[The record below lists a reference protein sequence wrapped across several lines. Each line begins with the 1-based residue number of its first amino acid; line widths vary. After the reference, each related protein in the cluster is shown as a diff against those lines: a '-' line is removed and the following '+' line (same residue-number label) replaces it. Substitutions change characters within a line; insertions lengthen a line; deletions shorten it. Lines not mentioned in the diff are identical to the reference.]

1 MHLLY
6 PRLGFLCLLC
16 CSILWALPV
25 PAQQPVINPDY
36 ASQHLYSG
44 KQYVSSPVYIAGSPN
59 FKDWEILFDCDV
71 VFDGL
76 LYEQIPLMYD
86 LVNDVLV
93 TSHPHRQAYLELH
106 THLVSEFRIDK
117 DRFIHI
123 KDHDH
128 LAAGF
133 YQILHEGEDFV
144 CYARYSRSV
153 ALYRGGTKMERRYV
167 SSNRFFVLDK
177 QDGSGFREIRKLAD
191 LFALKPSERRGVR
204 RHLRQL
210 DLRFRKHPVETVA
223 AVLAYLDDAHN

>member
-1 MHLLY
+1 MHPLYSRQAVFSLFLLIV
-6 PRLGFLCLLC
+6 LF
-16 CSILWALPV
+16 SVPV
-25 PAQQPVINPDY
+25 SAQDATINPDY

-59 FKDWEILFDCDV
+59 YRDWEILYDCDV

-106 THLVSEFRIDK
+106 THLVSEFRIDE

-123 KDHDH
+123 QDHDQ
-128 LAAGF
+128 LAAGY
-133 YQILHEGEDFV
+133 YQILHEGEDFL

-153 ALYRGGTKMERRYV
+153 ALYRGGTQMERRYV
-167 SSNRFFVLDK
+167 SSNRFFVLDI
-177 QDGSGFREIRKLAD
+177 QDGSDFREIRKLTD
-191 LFALKPSERRGVR
+191 LFLLKPSERRGIR

-223 AVLAYLDDAHN
+223 AAMAFLEDAHN